1 MREGAG
7 LGRSFSRAWAMSH
20 QDVGAVEALFVAFA
34 DRDLDAA
41 ARVLD
46 PKVEIRPAI
55 VGGPEGIVNRGLGGT
70 SEFWADIDAAWAE
83 FRIEAEEFQDLG
95 GRVLV
100 LGRAFAR
107 GRESAVAI
115 NEPTAWIAEL
125 HEAKIVGFQ
134 SFRSQ
139 RAAREAAGLRE

>member
-1 MREGAG
+1 
-7 LGRSFSRAWAMSH
+7 MS
-20 QDVGAVEALFVAFA
+20 QENVDAVKGLFVAFA

-55 VGGPEGIVNRGLGGT
+55 VGGPEGVVYRGWRGN
-70 SEFWADIDAAWAE
+70 SEFWADIDATWAE
-83 FRIEAEEFQDLG
+83 FRIEPEEFRDLG
-95 GRVLV
+95 KRVLV

-107 GRESAVAI
+107 GRESGIAI
-115 NEPTAWIAEL
+115 NEAAAWIAEL

-134 SFRSQ
+134 SFSGYA
-139 RAAREAAGLRE
+139 RALEAAGLRE